1 MHLGG
6 FCGTIALLQNK
17 ALLFAGHGLGCCMS
31 VCNSRFQKIQIL
43 FFVIVILFSLSSCRK
58 TLIDPHEGMV
68 EVSNGMGGTMWV
80 ERYENLPVSDLL
92 GEEFLPAGSFLNYA
106 GTAYTALRGID
117 VSEHQGEIDWQA
129 VRADGVDFA
138 IVRAGYRGYSQG
150 QLFEDAFFRAN
161 LEGARAAGLK
171 LGVYFF
177 SQAVS
182 VREAQEEADFL
193 LGLLEGLA
201 LDLPVFYDWE
211 QVAGVGE
218 TRTDTFDGGVLTDG
232 CLAFCEAIRNAGYEP
247 GVYFYRSLAYYDYEL
262 DRLSDLIFWVGAP
275 GGTPD
280 FYYTHTIWQYSFTGE
295 VKGIEQPTDLNLWFQ
310 AALVEPG

>member
-1 MHLGG
+1 MLVM
-6 FCGTIALLQNK
+6 
-17 ALLFAGHGLGCCMS
+17 LFA
-31 VCNSRFQKIQIL
+31 F
-43 FFVIVILFSLSSCRK
+43 SSCRK
-58 TLIDPHEGMV
+58 APPDPHEGMV

-80 ERYENLPVSDLL
+80 ERHENLPVSNLL
-92 GEEFLPAGSFLNYA
+92 GEAFVPAGSFLNYA
-106 GTAYTALRGID
+106 GTAYSALRGID

-138 IVRAGYRGYSQG
+138 ILRAGYRGYSQG
-150 QLFEDAFFRAN
+150 QLFEDAYFRAN
-161 LEGARAAGLK
+161 LEGARSAGLK

-182 VREAQEEADFL
+182 VEEAQEEADFL
-193 LGLLEGLA
+193 LGLLEGVA

-218 TRTDTFDGGVLTDG
+218 TRTDEFDSGVLTDG
-232 CLAFCEAIRNAGYEP
+232 CLAFCEAVRNAGYEP

-275 GGTPD
+275 GEAPD
-280 FYYTHTIWQYSFTGE
+280 FYYAHTIWQYSFTGE
-295 VKGIEQPTDLNLWFQ
+295 VQGIGQPTDLNLWFQ
-310 AALVEPG
+310 AAAEPG